1 MSGYWNVITKVAQQP
16 AVKKVISKVVDY
28 AVKKT
33 PKKFKVSK
41 TIKSQPPHTGTLKKT
56 RGVFDELAGAASV
69 GRKPGMYGPKETT
82 NILMKGTPGRGPHT
96 GKMQKLH
103 DIVSK
108 SGKLAQELKKHKK

>member
-1 MSGYWNVITKVAQQP
+1 MRKWIVQKAIEKATPY
-16 AVKKVISKVVDY
+16 VKKAVDY

-69 GRKPGMYGPKETT
+69 GRRPGMYGPKEVT
-82 NILMKGTPGRGPHT
+82 NILMKGSK
-96 GKMQKLH
+96 GKKLH
-103 DIVSK
+103 DIVSG
-108 SGKLAQELKKHKK
+108 SGKLAQEAKKLKK